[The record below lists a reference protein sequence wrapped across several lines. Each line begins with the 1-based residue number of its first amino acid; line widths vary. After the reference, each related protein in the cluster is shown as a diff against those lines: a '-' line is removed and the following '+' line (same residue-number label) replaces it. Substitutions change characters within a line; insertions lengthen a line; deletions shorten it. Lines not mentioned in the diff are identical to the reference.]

1 VTQDDLMRKAEA
13 AARAARLLYDAQDF
27 DGSANRA
34 YYAMFDV
41 ARAYL
46 IARHG
51 IATEAI
57 KTHSGLISAFSR
69 LGVKH
74 DGLPVDLGRWL
85 NQAGE
90 VRASADYGT
99 RSVDSETA
107 SLLLLQMDGFV
118 SELSKQIGAN
128 GGG

>member
-1 VTQDDLMRKAEA
+1 MTQDDLMRKTEA
-13 AARAARLLYDAQDF
+13 AARAARLLYEAQDF
-27 DGSANRA
+27 DGCANRA

-41 ARAYL
+41 ARASL

-51 IATEAI
+51 IATDAI

-85 NQAGE
+85 NKAGE
-90 VRASADYGT
+90 ARASADYDT
-99 RSVDSETA
+99 RSVNAKTA
-107 SLLLLQMDGFV
+107 AVLLLNMDRFV
-118 SELSKQIGAN
+118 AALSKEIGAK
-128 GGG
+128 GG